1 MNIVSSFNNNPAS
14 HKPVSVYFMNDKILN
29 SLIKVIKFKKAQRMQ
44 GKSASTKACILAQE
58 QASLPQRRDRIKRKG
73 G

>member
-1 MNIVSSFNNNPAS
+1 
-14 HKPVSVYFMNDKILN
+14 MNDKILN